1 MIDNAIFED
10 LQTKIDEETAVR
22 DVRSLGARK
31 LDVPKLKNS
40 TKLSRRF
47 LRKVSSLISTI
58 WTFDPSDGG
67 KVASSELSSAD
78 VHDCAQ
84 EDPHKL
90 SSPELTPRHLINP
103 VLDDATKEIIAQ
115 RDEVARLKTVADK
128 HPFYKYNGVWTRELQ
143 NLVTSIELCAW
154 LGGLEEFKGTGSASF
169 LTIEEVGKFLNVPVN
184 LKEKDAF
191 HLTIEEYL
199 LALIGMVEELSR
211 LAVNSVTL
219 GDYNRP
225 VQIGKFIKD
234 LFAGFQLLNL
244 KNDILRKRS
253 DGIKYSV
260 KKVEDVVYDLS
271 LRNLIPKGS
280 AAA

>member
-1 MIDNAIFED
+1 MIDHNIFED
-10 LQTKIDEETAVR
+10 LQAKIDEEAAVR
-22 DVRSLGARK
+22 DVRR
-31 LDVPKLKNS
+31 S
-40 TKLSRRF
+40 TQAILSRAH
-47 LRKVSSLISTI
+47 STP
-58 WTFDPSDGG
+58 TDQL
-67 KVASSELSSAD
+67 K
-78 VHDCAQ
+78 
-84 EDPHKL
+84 
-90 SSPELTPRHLINP
+90 P

-115 RDEVARLKTVADK
+115 RDEVSRLKTVADK

-143 NLVTSIELCAW
+143 NLEQ
-154 LGGLEEFKGTGSASF
+154 
-169 LTIEEVGKFLNVPVN
+169 
-184 LKEKDAF
+184 DAF

-199 LALIGMVEELSR
+199 LALISMVEELAR

-219 GDYNRP
+219 GDYTRP
-225 VQIGKFIKD
+225 VQIGNFIKD